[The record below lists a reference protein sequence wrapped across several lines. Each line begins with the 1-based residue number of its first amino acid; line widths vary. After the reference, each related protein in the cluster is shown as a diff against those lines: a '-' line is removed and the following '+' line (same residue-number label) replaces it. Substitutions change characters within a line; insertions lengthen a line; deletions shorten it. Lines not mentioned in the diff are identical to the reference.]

1 MEIGSGK
8 EGCFK
13 SQQGHVGSG
22 YKGRKENEGS
32 DFYFQEY
39 KSFYHITSSPIVNGI
54 ISYSTK
60 LTYAIIHDYIFLYSL
75 WNSCVK
81 SSSLIRKKSSG

>member
-13 SQQGHVGSG
+13 SQQGYARSG

-32 DFYFQEY
+32 DFSLNRNVLL
-39 KSFYHITSSPIVNGI
+39 SFTKFRIVYHVTQDEFI
-54 ISYSTK
+54 
-60 LTYAIIHDYIFLYSL
+60 
-75 WNSCVK
+75 
-81 SSSLIRKKSSG
+81 

>member
-13 SQQGHVGSG
+13 SQQGDARSG

-32 DFYFQEY
+32 DF
-39 KSFYHITSSPIVNGI
+39 
-54 ISYSTK
+54 
-60 LTYAIIHDYIFLYSL
+60 
-75 WNSCVK
+75 
-81 SSSLIRKKSSG
+81 SSLNRNVLLSCTKFRIVYHVTQDEFI